1 MNKKILWGIAAG
13 VVVLGAIVY
22 LRHDRIDSS
31 GRPDGRRGMDPNR
44 PVPVAVAEVKRGDI
58 DVVVNAIGT
67 VTALN
72 TITVKPRV
80 DGLLQRIVFREGQ
93 LVKAGDVL
101 AEIDPRPFQAQLD
114 QSAGQLARDQAL
126 LTNARIDAERYR
138 KLAAQ
143 DSIARQQVDTQEALV
158 KQYEGTVLADKGSV
172 DSAKLQ
178 LGFTRISA
186 PVTGRLGLRQVDMG
200 NMVHASDT
208 TGIVVI
214 TQTQPITTVFSI
226 PADHIA
232 AVQQAVRSGQTLQV
246 EAWDREAKNL
256 LATGKLMTLDNQID
270 TTTGTVKLKAEFEN
284 KDDALFPNQFVNARL
299 RVETRHD
306 AKLVPVSAIQR
317 GSLGTFVYVVNK
329 EDKTVSTRAVTLGP
343 TSGEIVAIEKGV
355 EAGETVV
362 ADGADKLRQGGR
374 VELPGAETK
383 GSPPVGR
390 DKAKNDG
397 KGDGKTDGPRESRR
411 AGHGDAP
418 AAAAA
423 PGRE

>member
-22 LRHDRIDSS
+22 LRHDRVDSS

-101 AEIDPRPFQAQLD
+101 AEIDPRPFKAQLD

-158 KQYEGTVLADKGSV
+158 KQYEGTVLADRGAV

-178 LGFTRISA
+178 LGFTRITA

-232 AVQQAVRSGQTLQV
+232 AVQQAVRSGQALQV
-246 EAWDREAKNL
+246 EAWDRESKNR

-306 AKLVPVSAIQR
+306 AVLVPVSAIQR

-362 ADGADKLRQGGR
+362 SDGADKLRQGGR

-383 GSPPVGR
+383 GGPAAGR
-390 DKAKNDG
+390 DKGKNDG
-397 KGDGKTDGPRESRR
+397 KSDGKTDGPRESRR